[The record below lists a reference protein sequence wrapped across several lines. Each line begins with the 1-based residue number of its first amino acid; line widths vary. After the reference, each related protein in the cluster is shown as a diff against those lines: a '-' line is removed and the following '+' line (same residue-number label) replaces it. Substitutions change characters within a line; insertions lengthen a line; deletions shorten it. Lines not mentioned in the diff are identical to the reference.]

1 MTCAG
6 VFEKEGR
13 EYALERGNGK
23 KIVTKQHFT
32 AAVNGE
38 DRDFWFG
45 EVSNSAVTEVE
56 VANQKAAITNAG
68 KAVPTQAALV
78 SRCNEINAFIN
89 RSWTDA
95 ELQEKLKRTGV
106 LANRMEPLDRIAIAN
121 RRRAAAD
128 RGDEMGVAKAD
139 AELMALAGPKLHYG
153 TFLVDPRAPP
163 PAVVGLSEQE
173 RLAELN
179 KINRKK
185 NTEDVR
191 KAQMAEKR
199 AARLEREAVARG
211 EAVQNPFARVKV
223 LSKTHHD
230 ANETLAPHRARQ
242 QQLGSNQGSRQ
253 GTPSTPLLGAKKD
266 PVIRMP
272 TPERKPV
279 LQGGIPVLSS
289 RNLDDEML
297 GAMDLGIDVEI

>member
-1 MTCAG
+1 M
-6 VFEKEGR
+6 
-13 EYALERGNGK
+13 ERTNGK

-32 AAVNGE
+32 ATVNGE

-45 EVSNSAVTEVE
+45 EVSNSPVTEVE
-56 VANQKAAITNAG
+56 VANHKAALADAG
-68 KAVPTQAALV
+68 KAFPTQAFLIAK
-78 SRCNEINAFIN
+78 CNEINALFN
-89 RSWTDA
+89 RSWSDA
-95 ELQEKLKRTGV
+95 EIQEKLKRTGV
-106 LANRMEPLDRIAIAN
+106 LNNRMEPLERIAISN
-121 RRRAAAD
+121 RRRAAEE
-128 RGDEMGVAKAD
+128 RGDEAAIASAD

-163 PAVVGLSEQE
+163 PAPIGLSEQE

-179 KINRKK
+179 KMNRKK

-191 KAQMAEKR
+191 KAQHAEKR

-242 QQLGSNQGSRQ
+242 QHSNQGSRQ
-253 GTPSTPLLGAKKD
+253 GTPGTPMLGPKKE
-266 PVIRMP
+266 PVVRMP
-272 TPERKPV
+272 TPERKPI
-279 LQGGIPVLSS
+279 LKGGIPVLSS
-289 RNLDDEML
+289 RNRDDEVL
-297 GAMDLGIDVEI
+297 AALDVGIDVEI

>member
-1 MTCAG
+1 M
-6 VFEKEGR
+6 
-13 EYALERGNGK
+13 ERGNGK

-32 AAVNGE
+32 ATVNSE

-45 EVSNSAVTEVE
+45 EVSNSQVTEVE
-56 VANQKAAITNAG
+56 VANHKAALANAG
-68 KAVPTQAALV
+68 KTVPTQAFLIAK
-78 SRCNEINAFIN
+78 CNEINALIN
-89 RSWTDA
+89 RTWTDA

-106 LANRMEPLDRIAIAN
+106 LANRMEPLERIAISN
-121 RRRAAAD
+121 RRRAAEE
-128 RGDEMGVAKAD
+128 RGDEAGIAKAD
-139 AELMALAGPKLHYG
+139 AELMALAGPRLRYG

-163 PAVVGLSEQE
+163 PVAVGLTEQE

-185 NTEDVR
+185 NTEEVR
-191 KAQMAEKR
+191 KAQQAEKR

-242 QQLGSNQGSRQ
+242 QTGSNQGSRQ
-253 GTPSTPLLGAKKD
+253 GTPGTPMLGPKKE
-266 PVIRMP
+266 PVVRMP
-272 TPERKPV
+272 TPERKPI
-279 LQGGIPVLSS
+279 LKGGIPVLSS
-289 RNLDDEML
+289 RNMDDEVL